1 MSNIKNKKE
10 ILVGKVIH
18 YFDKIKVAIVELKK
32 PLKIGEEV
40 RFTGGETDFEQK
52 ISSMEVDHEK
62 VKRAK
67 AKQAVGMKVKKK
79 VHPGYRVYKI

>member
-1 MSNIKNKKE
+1 M
-10 ILVGKVIH
+10 VGKVIH

-32 PLKIGEEV
+32 PLKTGEEV
-40 RFTGGETDFEQK
+40 RFTGGETDFKQK
-52 ISSMEVDHEK
+52 IGSMEIDHEK

-67 AKQAVGMKVKKK
+67 TKQTVGMKVSKK